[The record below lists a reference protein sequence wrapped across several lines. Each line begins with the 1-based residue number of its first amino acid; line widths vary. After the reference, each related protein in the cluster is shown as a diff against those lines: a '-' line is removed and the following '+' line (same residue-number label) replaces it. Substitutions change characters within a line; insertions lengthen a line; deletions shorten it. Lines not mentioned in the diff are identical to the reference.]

1 MKNDLLE
8 NLIMVGVLTGTIPFL
23 ASALLIGM
31 VGVLLG

>member
-8 NLIMVGVLTGTIPFL
+8 NLIMVGILTGAIPFL
-23 ASALLIGM
+23 ASALLIGL